1 MIDKKYKLFFKI
13 NLKLYFYFFKQY
25 KTMPYK
31 SNTKQQMDTFKKSM
45 DIKKKKLKKLKDE
58 QEVLDK
64 DIKLE
69 ERKFKLYEFMNN
81 NNFTEQEV
89 IEIFELEQVE
99 EISKEEFNDV
109 REDIPND
116 DENISDNSE
125 NISDNAENISDNV
138 ENISDNAVDTS
149 EDEYTEV
156 SDNEGPIVSSMCDE
170 IFDVEFSN
178 DGQEATKQMIDR
190 INKEQDLYIKGKK
203 GHYSVKKNS
212 KEIIIENHQGEPDS
226 KYDYG
231 LITTIH
237 ETNNSIIVQNW
248 EKFGR
253 NQAKRRKFD
262 YKGKNIE
269 EVVQMIHDILS

>member
-1 MIDKKYKLFFKI
+1 
-13 NLKLYFYFFKQY
+13 
-25 KTMPYK
+25 MPYK

-45 DIKKKKLKKLKDE
+45 DIKKKKLKKLQDE

-64 DIKLE
+64 DIKIE
-69 ERKFKLYEFMNN
+69 ERKFKLYKFMND
-81 NNFTEQEV
+81 NNFTEEEV
-89 IEIFELEQVE
+89 IEIFGLEQVE
-99 EISKEEFNDV
+99 ETSKEEFNDV
-109 REDIPND
+109 REDIPD
-116 DENISDNSE
+116 DD
-125 NISDNAENISDNV
+125 NISDNV

-149 EDEYTEV
+149 EDEYIEV
-156 SDNEGPIVSSMCDE
+156 SDNEGPINSSMCDE
-170 IFDVEFSN
+170 IIDLEFSN

-237 ETNNSIIVQNW
+237 ETNNSIIVKNW

-269 EVVQMIHDILS
+269 EVIQMIHNILD